1 MSDVVI
7 FTIVQKGK
15 AEKVFAAA
23 RNAGSTGG
31 TIFYA
36 HGTAPSRLLS
46 MLGLGDSHKEMIVIL
61 AEEEKE
67 NAIITA
73 MCGVE
78 KCQGAV
84 WVAPCGKRFQQRL
97 VQNEQGED
105 TMDTAWE
112 MINVICN
119 QGYSEEV
126 MAAARGAGAGGGT
139 VVNGRGTGTPA
150 DVKFFGIQL
159 VPEKEML
166 MILVE
171 KEKEQEVFNAI
182 VALPCLQ
189 EPGSGIVYTM
199 PVTRF
204 QLLGGKSSL

>member
-61 AEEEKE
+61 TEEEKE

-84 WVAPCGKRFQQRL
+84 WVAPCGKA
-97 VQNEQGED
+97 V
-105 TMDTAWE
+105 
-112 MINVICN
+112 
-119 QGYSEEV
+119 S
-126 MAAARGAGAGGGT
+126 AAARAERARRRH
-139 VVNGRGTGTPA
+139 NGYSMGN
-150 DVKFFGIQL
+150 DQ
-159 VPEKEML
+159 
-166 MILVE
+166 
-171 KEKEQEVFNAI
+171 
-182 VALPCLQ
+182 CDLQ
-189 EPGSGIVYTM
+189 PRV
-199 PVTRF
+199 
-204 QLLGGKSSL
+204 LGGSDGCGTWCRGWWRYGGQRTGYREPLRMSSSSASSWSRRKRC